1 MRIQE
6 KIHISVIIM
15 AIGVILS
22 LYSIVTSQT
31 DLYNMSVLI
40 FLIGITICNIST
52 NQLIKKYRAAYGDI
66 EEDS

>member
-6 KIHISVIIM
+6 KIRISVIIM

>member
-6 KIHISVIIM
+6 KIRISVIIM
-15 AIGVILS
+15 LIGVILS